1 MRALSWI
8 AAHGRPRSPVVEWA
22 SSMTARSNGAIVCP
36 YRRSPPARAASSGPR
51 TFARPVTSSGSSRS
65 TSEAYVAN
73 TTTGPRPAHSASWI
87 GLVVVRT
94 PSCSRTSSFSSEH
107 TATIGPW
114 WPTLRHAWAVC
125 TSRSR
130 VGTMTRIRPPRK
142 HSRAAHAAVIVFP
155 EPVAETTVPRSPCAG
170 TGDLVGNPAHA
181 RMRAFASTWCSRRL
195 IITQLPPGR
204 RVPGGPAASG
214 SRPVAAG
221 GAASAVC
228 GAGGAHAGPGR
239 GHIRGCST

>member
-1 MRALSWI
+1 
-8 AAHGRPRSPVVEWA
+8 
-22 SSMTARSNGAIVCP
+22 MTARSKPSIVCP
-36 YRRSPPARAASSGPR
+36 YSRCPPARAASSGPR

-73 TTTGPRPAHSASWI
+73 TTTGPFPAHRASWI
-87 GLVVVRT
+87 AFVVVRT

-107 TATIGPW
+107 TAAIGPW

-155 EPVAETTVPRSPCAG
+155 EPVAETTVPRSPWAG
-170 TGDLVGNPAHA
+170 ADARTGNPVHL
-181 RMRAFASTWCSRRL
+181 RICETASTWCSRRL
-195 IITQLPPGR
+195 IIACLPPGR
-204 RVPGGPAASG
+204 PALDRPAASG
-214 SRPVAAG
+214 CRLATAGVAG
-221 GAASAVC
+221 PAVC
-228 GAGGAHAGPGR
+228 GVGGVRAAPEHGR
-239 GHIRGCST
+239 IRGCST